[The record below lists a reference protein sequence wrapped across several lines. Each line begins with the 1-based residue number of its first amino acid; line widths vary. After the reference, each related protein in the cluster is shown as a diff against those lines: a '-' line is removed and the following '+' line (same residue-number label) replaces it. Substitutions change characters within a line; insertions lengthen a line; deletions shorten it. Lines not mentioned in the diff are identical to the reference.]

1 VLAVVGDGSS
11 LYSIQALW
19 TAAHRGVG
27 AVFLV
32 LANGRYAVM
41 DRLADRRGGKAPWP
55 AFPEVS
61 VSTLAAGFGVRA
73 VRIEG
78 VADLSATLPEI
89 CAGLAGRT
97 EPLVVEVAVEA
108 GTHFQP

>member
-1 VLAVVGDGSS
+1 MLTVKPFCSM
-11 LYSIQALW
+11 YSIQALW
-19 TAAHRGVG
+19 TGAHRGVG

-61 VSTLAAGFGVRA
+61 VSTLAAGFGVQALR
-73 VRIEG
+73 VES
-78 VADLSATLPEI
+78 ADELAASLPDI
-89 CAGLAGRT
+89 CSGLAGRT

-108 GTHFQP
+108 GTHFAP